1 MPDKDILEATNESFD
16 IILDN
21 IKAIKEILKKIL
33 GEKNEENNN

>member
-21 IKAIKEILKKIL
+21 IKAIKEILKRML
-33 GEKNEENNN
+33 GDKDA